1 MVEPSRLIS
10 DDDEDTEGHVG
21 DFIIDANK
29 IEAGDGA
36 TAAPTGDVSR

>member
-10 DDDEDTEGHVG
+10 DDDDTEGHVG

-29 IEAGDGA
+29 IEAGDRA
-36 TAAPTGDVSR
+36 TTKPAPDVSH